1 MEPSTP
7 QRATTTRAAAARGR
21 AGTPTGDH
29 PTSWEGSGRGSR
41 VGCSRGSSRRGRA
54 RALRAFRRRCS
65 GTDVCVVYAS
75 SIVPRKALRA
85 ASACYVCVRVARY
98 PRRRR
103 RRRRRRSGS
112 GSGSLLLKSSPHLNG
127 GLHSSPSPHA
137 PVVIGVIVCASTI
150 TAPPRSRRPRRA
162 TRTRRSPRESRRRTR
177 RVAPAVP
184 PPSRRRPPTPS
195 PRTPCSRRSG
205 GVERRQVE
213 LKGVEV
219 CLD

>member
-65 GTDVCVVYAS
+65 GTDVCVIYAS

-150 TAPPRSRRPRRA
+150 TAP
-162 TRTRRSPRESRRRTR
+162 
-177 RVAPAVP
+177 AVP
-184 PPSRRRPPTPS
+184 TSAPSDANPSIAARIAPPHPPCRPGGPTSFAAASAHSFASDALFAPLGWS
-195 PRTPCSRRSG
+195 
-205 GVERRQVE
+205 
-213 LKGVEV
+213 
-219 CLD
+219 

>member
-54 RALRAFRRRCS
+54 RALRGFRRRCS

-98 PRRRR
+98 PRRR

-150 TAPPRSRRPRRA
+150 TAP
-162 TRTRRSPRESRRRTR
+162 
-177 RVAPAVP
+177 AVP
-184 PPSRRRPPTPS
+184 TSAPSDANPSIAARIAPPHPPCRPGGPTSFAAASAHSFASDALFAPLGWS
-195 PRTPCSRRSG
+195 
-205 GVERRQVE
+205 
-213 LKGVEV
+213 
-219 CLD
+219 